1 MAKIGNIDN
10 RNKTIEKPYVYK
22 NKTFEKFLC
31 QYSVFENEVRFE
43 NCIFLEEVVLGD
55 ESKDQAYCVIKS
67 DLIFDGCTFKKKVKL
82 DGLQCAGHVVIK
94 GNCKFEYKGRGQD
107 EFALSMSNA
116 KIGIGVSLSDSVFE
130 SGINLSAINIEQ
142 VGCQFFNIR
151 LNNPEAEIKFTSSY
165 MGRELSIN
173 YSNIICKTI
182 DFERTSVDSIHGSL
196 QLRGKYYDHKSIS
209 DILSQLVDAVI
220 KPEQMEWVASLYKD
234 ITSNDFPLVVSF
246 SDKLNY
252 GEITHII
259 ETLTNGEIN
268 VFSDYHQVALF
279 DPDRY
284 AITGDLIILDNYIV
298 LVANNRIYVSNEM
311 SKESPIKIYNF
322 DKYAHCV
329 FSDIKLDKNENWDSF
344 EISSHVGVPM
354 IYATTTNTDKY
365 IAIYDDN
372 IGFKTYKWNYIECS
386 AVSNMFQSQVGT
398 GLYVGQS
405 EFNVFSFDIHG
416 LIAKNDIKFEDIVF
430 RSKLLLASE
439 IQTNNLTIHNVQ
451 FVFIP
456 EKNNFWI
463 NSPSDFNW
471 GVDLRFAKVRNKVEI
486 SGINSINQLDKT
498 SFSIIGNYMY
508 VGTFMQLAIITD
520 NSPSSRILNI
530 ELKNSVL
537 NQWQCVGVDTSSW
550 SIQTEN
556 IHFKDFK
563 IDNNWPLFKDIEHF
577 WETGTIIGSRE
588 MKKSLYPI
596 HFLREMD
603 AILENFDRI
612 EEQYKFWKLRNQMR
626 LYRDYPKSA
635 KLHILSNKLLLNYGW
650 STWRVVI
657 WLVALIIAFDI
668 TTCLCFE
675 MEPLT
680 SIVNGFVEFVPISF
694 NEPIVE
700 QLHGVNPNDP
710 KYGPPLLSLGY
721 SALVTGYRL
730 LSYTLLSVL
739 IAAWAGYFRKK
750 NQ

>member
-1 MAKIGNIDN
+1 MAKITNFDN
-10 RNKTIEKPYVYK
+10 RNKTIETPFVYK
-22 NKTFEKFLC
+22 NKTFGKFFC

-43 NCIFLEEVVLGD
+43 NCIFIEEVILGD
-55 ESKDQAYCVIKS
+55 ESSDQAYCVIKS

-82 DGLQCAGHVVIK
+82 DGLQCAGHVVVK
-94 GNCKFEYKGRGQD
+94 GNCKFEYNGRGQD
-107 EFALSMSNA
+107 EFALSMSNS

-142 VGCQFFNIR
+142 VGCQLFNIR
-151 LNNPEAEIKFTSSY
+151 LNNPEADIKFTSSY

-173 YSNIICKTI
+173 YSNIICNTI

-209 DILSQLVDAVI
+209 DILSQFVDAII

-234 ITSNDFPLVVSF
+234 ITSDDFPLVVSF

-259 ETLTNGEIN
+259 ETLTNGELN

-279 DPDRY
+279 GTDRY

-298 LVANNRIYVSNEM
+298 LVANNRLYVSNGM
-311 SKESPIKIYNF
+311 SRESPIKIYSL
-322 DKYAHCV
+322 DEYAHFV
-329 FSDIKLDKNENWDSF
+329 FSDIKLDKDENWDSF

-372 IGFKTYKWNYIECS
+372 LGFKTYKWNYIECS

-416 LIAKNDIKFEDIVF
+416 LIAKSDIKFEDIVF
-430 RSKLLLASE
+430 RSKILLASE

-456 EKNNFWI
+456 EKNNLWI

-471 GVDLRFAKVRNKVEI
+471 GVDLRFAKVLNRVEM
-486 SGINSINQLDKT
+486 SGINSINQLDET

-520 NSPSSRILNI
+520 NSSSSRILNI
-530 ELKNSVL
+530 ELKNSDL
-537 NQWQCVGVDTSSW
+537 NQWHCVGVDISSW

-563 IDNNWPLFKDIEHF
+563 IDGNWPLFDVIEHF
-577 WETGTIIGSRE
+577 WKTGTIIGSRE

-603 AILENFDRI
+603 AILENFDRFA
-612 EEQYKFWKLRNQMR
+612 EQYKFWKLRNQMR

-650 STWRVVI
+650 SPWRIVI
-657 WLVALIIAFDI
+657 WLVVLIIAFDI
-668 TTCLCFE
+668 TACLCFG

-700 QLHGVNPNDP
+700 QLHGVNPKDP